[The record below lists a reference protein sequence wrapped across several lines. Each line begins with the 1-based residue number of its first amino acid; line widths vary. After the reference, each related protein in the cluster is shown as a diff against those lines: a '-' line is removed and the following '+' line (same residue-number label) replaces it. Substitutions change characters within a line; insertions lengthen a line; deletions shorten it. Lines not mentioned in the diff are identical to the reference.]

1 MNDDNENGCCGKY
14 GDEFGLI
21 SIFLIPSLV
30 SFALE
35 GPITYLY
42 FKSVHKQLKEIQKI
56 YYPFIFLGL
65 SLGSGFLFG
74 VVSTVLIYPC
84 QKLIQEYFYDE
95 TLYLKIP
102 KGNEEEES

>member
-42 FKSVHKQLKEIQKI
+42 FKSVHI
-56 YYPFIFLGL
+56 
-65 SLGSGFLFG
+65 
-74 VVSTVLIYPC
+74 
-84 QKLIQEYFYDE
+84 
-95 TLYLKIP
+95 
-102 KGNEEEES
+102 